1 MKVRPAPHQDLFLAN
16 LFAFFLVAVV
26 IAFVELIGV
35 VQFLVL
41 SGSVSDYFV
50 IGNLFLVF
58 VPSLVWH
65 SAS

>member
-16 LFAFFLVAVV
+16 LFAFFLVALV
-26 IAFVELIGV
+26 IAFIKLIGV
-35 VQFLVL
+35 VEFFVF
-41 SGSVSDYFV
+41 SGSVSDHFV

-58 VPSLVWH
+58 VPSLIWH